1 MKKLLIGLCLALIF
15 FTFIFINKLGN
26 SRIDNPI
33 QLLDKE
39 NNPQKEESYI
49 FVPHWTFSENLVTQK
64 YSSIIYF
71 GISIDKFGI
80 DRNEKGYEKLIS
92 FSDLVEGGKSRYL
105 TLRIIG
111 EDADNDFLENINLQ
125 KKIGAEVA
133 ELSKEYKFDGVVVDF
148 ETSAFG
154 FSSTEE
160 KITKMYKILSE
171 EIKKE
176 NLEFIVTIFGD
187 NYYRARPYNIKEIG
201 MFSDKIIIMA
211 YDFHKARLNPG
222 PNFPLSGKD
231 KYGYDLQSMIKDFEK
246 DLDLE
251 KIIVALGYF
260 GYDWKMEKGVSVG
273 TAEPLSLNQINSRF
287 IDNCEF
293 MNCKLEKNSDSESVI
308 SYEDAEGFL
317 HEVWFE
323 SEESAEKKIEFLN
336 SIGIN
341 QIAFWAYSYY

>member
-1 MKKLLIGLCLALIF
+1 MKKILIGLSLTLILLAL
-15 FTFIFINKLGN
+15 IFINKLGN

-33 QLLDKE
+33 QLLNKE

-71 GISIDKFGI
+71 GISINELGI

-92 FSDLVEGGKSRYL
+92 FSDLVEDGKSRYL

-111 EDADNDFLENINLQ
+111 DDADNDFLENINLQ
-125 KKIGAEVA
+125 KKIGAEAA

-154 FSSTEE
+154 FSSTEGR
-160 KITKMYKILSE
+160 ITQMYRNLQQ
-171 EIKKE
+171 EIKKN
-176 NLEFIVTIFGD
+176 NLEFLVTIFGD
-187 NYYRARPYNIKEIG
+187 SYYRARPYNIKEIG
-201 MFSDKIIIMA
+201 KISDGLVIMA

-222 PNFPLSGKD
+222 PNFPLSSKD
-231 KYGYDLQSMIKDFEK
+231 KYGYSLQTMIKDFEK
-246 DLDLE
+246 DVAFE
-251 KIIVALGYF
+251 KIIIALGYF
-260 GYDWKMEKGVSVG
+260 GYDWKMENGLSVG
-273 TAEPLSLNQINSRF
+273 MAEPLSLNQINSRF
-287 IDNCEF
+287 IEKCEF
-293 MNCKLEKNSDSESVI
+293 RNCKVEKNSDSESVI
-308 SYEDAEGFL
+308 RYEDTEGFS

-323 SEESAEKKIEFLN
+323 NIESANKKIEFLN

>member
-1 MKKLLIGLCLALIF
+1 MKKLLIGLSVALVLLA
-15 FTFIFINKLGN
+15 FIFINKLGN

-33 QLLDKE
+33 QLLDIE

-49 FVPHWTFSENLVTQK
+49 FVPHWTFSENLAIQK

-71 GISIDKFGI
+71 GISINEFGI

-92 FSDLVEGGKSRYL
+92 FSDLAEDGKSKYL

-111 EDADNDFLENINLQ
+111 EDANNKFLENTSLQ
-125 KKIGAEVA
+125 RKIAIESVEIA
-133 ELSKEYKFDGVVVDF
+133 KEHQFKGIVVDF

-187 NYYRARPYNIKEIG
+187 NYYRARPYNMKEIG
-201 MFSDKIIIMA
+201 LFSDKVIIMA

-222 PNFPLSGKD
+222 PNFPLSSKD
-231 KYGYDLQSMIKDFEK
+231 KYGYSLQSMIKDFEQ
-246 DLDLE
+246 DVAFE
-251 KIIVALGYF
+251 KIIVSLGYF
-260 GYDWKMEKGVSVG
+260 GYDWKMENGVNVG
-273 TAEPLSLNQINSRF
+273 MAEPLSLNQINSRF
-287 IDNCEF
+287 VGGCNFE
-293 MNCKLEKNSDSESVI
+293 NCKLEKNSDLESVVR
-308 SYEDAEGFL
+308 YQDDEGFN

-323 SEESAEKKIEFLN
+323 SKESAEKKIEFLN
-336 SIGIN
+336 SIGVN